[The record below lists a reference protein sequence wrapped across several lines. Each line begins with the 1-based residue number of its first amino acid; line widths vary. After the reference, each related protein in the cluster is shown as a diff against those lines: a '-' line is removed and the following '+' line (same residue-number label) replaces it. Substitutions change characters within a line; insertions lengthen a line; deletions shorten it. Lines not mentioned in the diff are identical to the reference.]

1 LSLQLAKIASAH
13 GFAIETCAE
22 KIDLEKIGIGH
33 ARCIDDRM
41 FAKIGRPMDLGKDK
55 AQRLECGC
63 VTSIDIGM
71 YNTCLNGC
79 LYCYANHSRNAIDG
93 NVAKHDS
100 LSPLISGA
108 VGEGDKISERSVKSC
123 RVRDAQM
130 LPY

>member
-1 LSLQLAKIASAH
+1 
-13 GFAIETCAE
+13 
-22 KIDLEKIGIGH
+22 
-33 ARCIDDRM
+33 M
-41 FAKIGRPMDLGKDK
+41 YLGKDK

-79 LYCYANHSRNAIDG
+79 LYCYANHSRSAIEGNA
-93 NVAKHDS
+93 AKHDS
-100 LSPLISGA
+100 MSPLISGA